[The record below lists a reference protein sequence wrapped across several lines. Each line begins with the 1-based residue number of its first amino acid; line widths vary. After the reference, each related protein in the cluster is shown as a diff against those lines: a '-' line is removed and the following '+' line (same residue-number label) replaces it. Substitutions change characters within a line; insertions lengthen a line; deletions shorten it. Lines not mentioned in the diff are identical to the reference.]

1 MFSRRKSPVEE
12 LSQLAR
18 HSPCIGICKL
28 DDATGYC
35 LGCGRT
41 GAEVGDWMAMSESQR
56 DAVWAVLPRRLA
68 QLSARVRLLPW
79 VHEELV
85 DWVRDSIVGRQGTW
99 AVGAPAATAEF
110 GSWGTAPINVR
121 VAEGTIIAELPDA
134 AFRLRITD
142 KVRAFAFDEGGPI
155 VLGLPKGRA
164 ALPSLSAVGLIG
176 PDAAAIDQDERG
188 SPLFDMGIGQRYSR
202 FCLRPREHALAE
214 MLAEHIGHP
223 STEAWTRIQPRLQ
236 AADFVHV
243 VESSAARI
251 EVVSNGARSESGS
264 GGAEVH
270 VVPELLKSGDEIA
283 PNLAPPDYAAPI
295 AIFRPASTLAERR

>member
-1 MFSRRKSPVEE
+1 MSYCKSPFEE

-85 DWVRDSIVGRQGTW
+85 DWVRDSIVGRLGTW
-99 AVGAPAATAEF
+99 AVGAPGATAEF
-110 GSWGTAPINVR
+110 HSLGTAPINVR
-121 VAEGTIIAELPDA
+121 VAEGTVTAELPDA

-176 PDAAAIDQDERG
+176 PDAGAIDQDERG
-188 SPLFDMGIGQRYSR
+188 RPLFDMGIGQRYSR
-202 FCLRPREHALAE
+202 FCLRPREHARTETLAE
-214 MLAEHIGHP
+214 QIGRHW
-223 STEAWTRIQPRLQ
+223 TEAWPRIQHRLQ
-236 AADFVHV
+236 AADVVHV
-243 VESSAARI
+243 VESSVARI
-251 EVVSNGARSESGS
+251 EAVAKGARGVSASR
-264 GGAEVH
+264 GAQVH
-270 VVPELLKSGDEIA
+270 VLPELLNRGDEIA

-295 AIFRPASTLAERR
+295 AIFHPASAPAERR

>member
-1 MFSRRKSPVEE
+1 MSYCKSPFEE

-85 DWVRDSIVGRQGTW
+85 DWVRDSIVGRLGTW
-99 AVGAPAATAEF
+99 AVGAPGATAEF
-110 GSWGTAPINVR
+110 HSLGTAPINVR
-121 VAEGTIIAELPDA
+121 VAEGTVTAELPDA

-176 PDAAAIDQDERG
+176 PDEDAIDQEERG
-188 SPLFDMGIGQRYSR
+188 RPLFDMGIGQRYSR

-223 STEAWTRIQPRLQ
+223 WTEAWPRIQHRLQ
-236 AADFVHV
+236 AADVVHV
-243 VESSAARI
+243 VESSVARI
-251 EVVSNGARSESGS
+251 EAVAKGARGVSASR
-264 GGAEVH
+264 GAQVH
-270 VVPELLKSGDEIA
+270 VLPELLNRGDEIT

-295 AIFRPASTLAERR
+295 AIFHPASAPAERR

>member
-1 MFSRRKSPVEE
+1 MSHRKSPVEE

-79 VHEELV
+79 VQEELV
-85 DWVRDSIVGRQGTW
+85 DWVRDSIVGRLGTW
-99 AVGAPAATAEF
+99 AVGAPGASAEF
-110 GSWGTAPINVR
+110 HSLGTAPLDVR
-121 VAEGTIIAELPDA
+121 VADGVVTAELRNA

-142 KVRAFAFDEGGPI
+142 KVRAFAFDDGGPI
-155 VLGLPKGRA
+155 VLGLPRGRA
-164 ALPSLSAVGLIG
+164 ALRSLPAVGLIG
-176 PDAAAIDQDERG
+176 PDEDAIDLDERG
-188 SPLFDMGIGQRYSR
+188 RPLFDMGIGQRYSR
-202 FCLRPREHALAE
+202 FCLRLREDAQAE
-214 MLAEHIGHP
+214 MFAEHVGRPWI
-223 STEAWTRIQPRLQ
+223 EAWPRIQARLQ
-236 AADFVHV
+236 AADVVHV

-251 EVVSNGARSESGS
+251 EAGAKVVLSENASRGAQ
-264 GGAEVH
+264 VH
-270 VVPELLKSGDEIA
+270 VVPELLNRGEAIA

-295 AIFRPASTLAERR
+295 AIFHPAKA

>member
-1 MFSRRKSPVEE
+1 MPHRKSPFEE

-56 DAVWAVLPRRLA
+56 DAVWAVLPRRLS
-68 QLSARVRLLPW
+68 QISARVRLLPW
-79 VHEELV
+79 VQGELV

-99 AVGAPAATAEF
+99 AVGAPGATAEF
-110 GSWGTAPINVR
+110 HSLGTAPLDVR
-121 VAEGTIIAELPDA
+121 VANGIVTAKLPDA

-164 ALPSLSAVGLIG
+164 TISSLSAVGLIG
-176 PDAAAIDQDERG
+176 PDEDAIDQDERG
-188 SPLFDMGIGQRYSR
+188 RPLFDMGIGQRYSR

-214 MLAEHIGHP
+214 TLVEHIGRHW
-223 STEAWTRIQPRLQ
+223 TEAWPRIQHRLE
-236 AADFVHV
+236 AADVVHV
-243 VESSAARI
+243 VETSAARI
-251 EVVSNGARSESGS
+251 EAVAKGARGVSASR
-264 GGAEVH
+264 GAQVR
-270 VVPELLKSGDEIA
+270 VLPELLNRGDEIA
-283 PNLAPPDYAAPI
+283 PNLSPPDYAAPI
-295 AIFRPASTLAERR
+295 AIFHPASAQAERR